1 MPNLNDIQF
10 QMKYDIIIIG
20 SGLGG
25 LTAGAKLAKEGKK
38 VLLVEQHD
46 RPGGCATTFKR
57 KDFTFEVGLH
67 EMDGLDRRDMKT
79 RIFNDLGVFDDVEFL
94 KVPEFYHFMN
104 GRCEITM
111 PHDPEEAIKVLNENF
126 PEEDNGIKAYF
137 DQILNARKK
146 AKESEGK
153 PEISLGEFLDS
164 IITNEDLKLVLL
176 GNLGYF
182 HDDPYSISLNYYSI
196 AQGSYFQGGGNFIKG
211 GSQNLSDYLSNYISQ
226 NGGKVILKH
235 LVTEIITENNRAVGI
250 KYIEVG
256 DETSASIE
264 AYGKEI
270 IANAAIPNVASKMLP
285 EEHGKG
291 LQKQVEKLEP
301 GASLLSIYFG
311 FKKKAKDLGSK
322 FYSTFVFDESIK
334 TQADIK
340 ANNSGDFMNR
350 SFTFVDYSQ
359 IDSALTTEEKSVGVI
374 CCIDYYSEWDA
385 LNKEDYKAKKKQVG
399 EIFIGKLEK
408 LIPGIQDQIEYYEM
422 GTSKTVARYTLN
434 PGGAVYGF
442 AQTPRR
448 VGFDKIQSVD
458 NLHFASAWT
467 KIGGGFSGAIFSGYL
482 CAMDILRK
490 K

>member
-1 MPNLNDIQF
+1 
-10 QMKYDIIIIG
+10 MKYDIIIIG

-25 LTAGAKLAKEGKK
+25 LTAGAKLAREGKK

-46 RPGGCATTFKR
+46 RPGGCATTFNR
-57 KDFTFEVGLH
+57 RDFTFEVGLH

-79 RIFNDLGVFDDVEFL
+79 RIFNDLGVFDEVGFL
-94 KVPEFYHFMN
+94 KVPEFYHFTN
-104 GRCEITM
+104 DRYELTI
-111 PHDPEEAIKVLNENF
+111 PHNPDEAMKVLTEFF
-126 PEEDNGIKAYF
+126 PAEEDGIKAYF
-137 DQILNARKK
+137 DQVLNARKK

-164 IITNEDLKLVLL
+164 IITNEDLKLILL

-182 HDDPYSISLNYYSI
+182 HDDPYSISLNYYSM

-211 GSQNLSDYLSNYISQ
+211 GSQKLSDYLSKCISQ

-235 LVTEIITENNRAVGI
+235 LVTEIIVENNKAVGI
-250 KYIEVG
+250 KYVEDG
-256 DETSASIE
+256 KETPESVIAHGE
-264 AYGKEI
+264 EI
-270 IANAAIPNVASKMLP
+270 IANTAIPNVANRLLP
-285 EEHGKG
+285 EEHGRE
-291 LQKQVEKLEP
+291 LRQQFDKLEP
-301 GASLLSIYFG
+301 GASLLTMYFG

-322 FYSTFVFDESIK
+322 YYSTFVFDESVQ

-340 ANNSGDFMNR
+340 SNNSGDFKSR
-350 SFTFVDYSQ
+350 SFTFIDYSQ
-359 IDSALTTEEKSVGVI
+359 IDSALTVENKSVGAI
-374 CCIDYYSEWDA
+374 CCIDYYSDWEK
-385 LNKEDYKAKKKQVG
+385 LSIEDYKAKKKQVA
-399 EIFIGKLEK
+399 EIFIGKLGK
-408 LIPGIQDQIEYYEM
+408 LIPGIQDYIEYYEV

-442 AQTPRR
+442 AQTPQR
-448 VGFDKIQSVD
+448 VGLDKIHAVD

-490 K
+490 GRE